1 MGCWAVFILGL
12 QFDLAEWWREG
23 IGAVWWGFSYIYC
36 IVVKWVR
43 ILYFM
48 QMSWF
53 GLGGGSVCV
62 WRRFLALVLLGV
74 PFGLVAQ
81 PNVVLVLIDDLSH
94 YGVTAYGSNVIGSV
108 EGAFEPVLVDTPHI
122 NRVGAMGVRC
132 DYAYVYPICEPTRI
146 ALMSG
151 KTNMRNFLKPKAQH
165 ESDVTF
171 GDLFKRAGYATCM
184 VGKWKQSRG
193 TDEIPAEAYIYE
205 FGWDEFRCFDVTGEG
220 RRMIE
225 PTVVENGVLKTY
237 RGIDPVTGRRYYGP
251 DLFNRYA
258 LDFISR
264 HKDQPFFLYYPM
276 VLVHD
281 EHTPTLDTRPKALFD
296 EFDVETRVGKRRMRG
311 DERAYFPDMLAYTDK
326 MVGRLL
332 DHLEQLGLAD
342 DTLVMVMGDNGTKE
356 CFYHQLPDGSVV
368 RGDKGS
374 NKEGGLHVPLLV
386 SYTGRVPAGRVYE
399 GLVHVTDV
407 LPTLC
412 EAAGI
417 ELVDPASIDGISFW
431 DQLTGRSSAEHREVI
446 YAWYNANSP
455 VTDQSAKLEYA
466 FTKSFKRYAPSTLYP
481 QGRFFDL
488 RTDRFEEA
496 GPKKKYPRL
505 WNKWHHA
512 GLDVSRLTGEQ
523 REAFDRLGGVLEAER
538 FVPVVSLN
546 LGRQA
551 ADLKVGED
559 RMMQVS
565 VEPSGASRRGVIWRS
580 SDPSVM
586 RVDKFGCVRGM
597 APGRA
602 SLSVYSWEDAQ
613 PLADSVSGPFS
624 RAGIQDQMEIRV
636 VAP

>member
-1 MGCWAVFILGL
+1 MWMRCLMLVF
-12 QFDLAEWWREG
+12 
-23 IGAVWWGFSYIYC
+23 
-36 IVVKWVR
+36 
-43 ILYFM
+43 
-48 QMSWF
+48 
-53 GLGGGSVCV
+53 
-62 WRRFLALVLLGV
+62 LLGR
-74 PFGLVAQ
+74 FALASQ

-94 YGVTAYGSNVIGSV
+94 YGVTAYGANKIGSM
-108 EGAFEPVLVDTPHI
+108 EDAFEPILVETPNI
-122 NRVGAMGVRC
+122 DRVGVEGVRC
-132 DYAYVYPICEPTRI
+132 DHAYVYPICEPTRI

-165 ESDVTF
+165 QSDITF

-193 TDEIPAEAYIYE
+193 TDEISAKEYIYE

-237 RGIDPVTGRRYYGP
+237 RGLDPVSGRRYYGP

-258 LDFISR
+258 LDFITR

-281 EHTPTLDTRPKALFD
+281 EHTPTPDTRPKALFD
-296 EFDVETRVGKRRMRG
+296 DFDVKKRIGNQRMLG

-326 MVGRLL
+326 MVGQVV
-332 DHLEQLGLAD
+332 DHLEKLGLAEN
-342 DTLVMVMGDNGTKE
+342 TLVIVMGDNGTKE
-356 CFYHQLPDGSVV
+356 CFYHQLPDGSIV

-386 SYTGRVPAGRVYE
+386 SYPQGIPAGQVYD
-399 GLVHVTDV
+399 GLVHVTDI

-412 EAAGI
+412 EAVGI

-431 DQLTGRSSAEHREVI
+431 DQLTGRNTAEHREHI

-488 RTDRFEEA
+488 RTDRFEKM
-496 GPKKKYPRL
+496 GTKKKYPRL

-512 GLDVSRLTGEQ
+512 GLDVSQLCEEQ
-523 REAFDRLGGVLEAER
+523 RAAYEKLGSVLEKEQY
-538 FVPVVSLN
+538 VPLTSLMIEPC
-546 LGRQA
+546 LDA
-551 ADLKVGED
+551 LKVGES
-559 RMMQVS
+559 RIMQVTH
-565 VEPSGASRRGVIWRS
+565 EPERASRRGVVWQS

-586 RVDKFGCVRGM
+586 KVDKFGCVTGV
-597 APGRA
+597 AAGRA
-602 SLSVYSWEDAQ
+602 TLSVFSWEDAQ
-613 PLADSVSGPFS
+613 PLADSMSGPFS
-624 RAGIQDQMEIRV
+624 RTGIQDQLEIRV
-636 VAP
+636 EVP